1 MRRFPAPRKFERVQ
15 PVFSPWTRA
24 DLADTYALWCAREQ
38 LVVRYDPPARTGR
51 ERPRREG
58 REVSIEYVDLLDSDD
73 SPSILSFRS
82 PLDTG
87 MPQWIVR
94 EVLARRVYRSWLRPT
109 SSLLRFANARA
120 AD

>member
-1 MRRFPAPRKFERVQ
+1 MQRFDAPRKFERVQ
-15 PVFSPWTRA
+15 PVFSPW
-24 DLADTYALWCAREQ
+24 DARGQ
-38 LVVRYDPPARTGR
+38 LVVHYDPPALLGK
-51 ERPRREG
+51 ERVR

-82 PLDTG
+82 PLDAG

-109 SSLLRFANARA
+109 ETLRRFANARVT
-120 AD
+120 D